1 VLAEIMSLSCLALGS
16 PVSRVNQKMRRKV
29 EAAPHDLVDLCM
41 MRVFVAASDVSAK
54 KQMDVKHLICV
65 ESIGI

>member
-1 VLAEIMSLSCLALGS
+1 MSLSCLALGS
-16 PVSRVNQKMRRKV
+16 PVLRVNQKMRRKV
-29 EAAPHDLVDLCM
+29 AAAPHDLVDLCM
-41 MRVFVAASDVSAK
+41 MRAFVAASDVSAK

>member
-1 VLAEIMSLSCLALGS
+1 M
-16 PVSRVNQKMRRKV
+16 M
-29 EAAPHDLVDLCM
+29 VDLCM
-41 MRVFVAASDVSAK
+41 MRAFVAASDVSAK